1 MKRITS
7 RVKQFFF
14 PPHDAIMIVR
24 LSSYILLGLLTMIAL
39 TGAAYGWEY
48 TNSPA
53 FCGTTCHTMP
63 PQFTAYQASPHAN
76 IACVEC
82 HIGRA
87 L

>member
-1 MKRITS
+1 
-7 RVKQFFF
+7 
-14 PPHDAIMIVR
+14 MIV
-24 LSSYILLGLLTMIAL
+24 L

>member
-7 RVKQFFF
+7 RVKQYF
-14 PPHDAIMIVR
+14 PPYNAKMIVR
-24 LSSYILLGLLTMIAL
+24 LAPYILLGLLTMIVL
-39 TGAAYGWEY
+39 TGAAYGWEF